1 VASDFDRQRRV
12 VDQMITAHG
21 ALRDRLT
28 RLGLAQDVLVLVSST
43 VLAASAMIDPVL
55 WPRFWL
61 TPEGGRI
68 LLGVV
73 STLVFASTVV
83 DLRVRWK
90 ERAGAHSLAAN
101 ALSELKAVGRLI
113 DPNAAPDDARKWIA
127 EVSQVMKTTPTISES
142 QFLRLKSRHLRKVAV
157 SELIDKHPGAS
168 PTLLR
173 MGLVLAHS
181 IESLRHTRDE

>member
-1 VASDFDRQRRV
+1 VASEFERQRRV
-12 VDQMITAHG
+12 LDQMITAHG
-21 ALRDRLT
+21 TLRDRLA
-28 RLGLAQDVLVLVSST
+28 RLGLAQDVLVLVLST
-43 VLAASAMIDPVL
+43 GLAASALLDPVL

-68 LLGVV
+68 VLGIV

-90 ERAGAHSLAAN
+90 ERAGAHGLAAQ
-101 ALSELKAVGRLI
+101 ALSELKATARLI
-113 DPNAAPDDARKWIA
+113 DPAAAPDAAREWTA
-127 EVSQVMKTTPTISES
+127 EVAQVLKTTPALSES
-142 QFLRLKSRHLRKVAV
+142 QFLRLKSRHLRKVAL

-173 MGLVLAHS
+173 IRLVVAHS
-181 IESLRHTRDE
+181 IESLRKTHQ